1 MNTLICWPVWRLMLA
16 VGLSI
21 IWGGF
26 AWDLIL
32 TIHQVILDRRELEG
46 IEELA
51 EMEHDSCDGCK
62 WDLGGG
68 CCSLNVEDECAAGG
82 GYELWEGEEDV

>member
-1 MNTLICWPVWRLMLA
+1 MGTLIVWPVWRLMLA

-21 IWGGF
+21 LLGGF
-26 AWDLIL
+26 AWSVIL
-32 TIHQVILDRRELEG
+32 TIVNWYKENMTV
-46 IEELA
+46 EELDD
-51 EMEHDSCDGCK
+51 EPDSCEGCK

-82 GYELWEGEEDV
+82 GYELWEGEDDV